1 MEFVLE
7 HTSKSTVSCL
17 DSNPA
22 VEGHIF
28 LIHHSFFSDANV
40 GAVPD
45 ANQIAIPDETPFVI
59 PDEIEGAI
67 HNASEA
73 AAPVVLTGEE
83 YFESDYESLLQR
95 SILVHRVQLR
105 QDVIKEF
112 SDPNILKFK
121 LDVKVID
128 ERGEEEKGLG
138 NGVVRDVITEFWEL
152 FSTSVTVGA
161 IEKVPRI
168 RHDFQKGEWEAVGRL
183 FAYSFVHVGFVPIF
197 LSPAFIATCLF
208 WEDVLSEKV
217 LLGFPLIHLI
227 R

>member
-1 MEFVLE
+1 MKLLACVYEGVLWSYFVLE
-7 HTSKSTVSCL
+7 HTSKSTVACL

-83 YFESDYESLLQR
+83 YFESDYES
-95 SILVHRVQLR
+95 
-105 QDVIKEF
+105 
-112 SDPNILKFK
+112 
-121 LDVKVID
+121 KVYP
-128 ERGEEEKGLG
+128 G
-138 NGVVRDVITEFWEL
+138 T
-152 FSTSVTVGA
+152 
-161 IEKVPRI
+161 
-168 RHDFQKGEWEAVGRL
+168 
-183 FAYSFVHVGFVPIF
+183 
-197 LSPAFIATCLF
+197 
-208 WEDVLSEKV
+208 
-217 LLGFPLIHLI
+217 
-227 R
+227 

>member
-22 VEGHIF
+22 VEGHI
-28 LIHHSFFSDANV
+28 ANV

-83 YFESDYESLLQR
+83 YFESDYES
-95 SILVHRVQLR
+95 
-105 QDVIKEF
+105 
-112 SDPNILKFK
+112 
-121 LDVKVID
+121 KVYP
-128 ERGEEEKGLG
+128 G
-138 NGVVRDVITEFWEL
+138 T
-152 FSTSVTVGA
+152 
-161 IEKVPRI
+161 
-168 RHDFQKGEWEAVGRL
+168 
-183 FAYSFVHVGFVPIF
+183 
-197 LSPAFIATCLF
+197 
-208 WEDVLSEKV
+208 
-217 LLGFPLIHLI
+217 
-227 R
+227 